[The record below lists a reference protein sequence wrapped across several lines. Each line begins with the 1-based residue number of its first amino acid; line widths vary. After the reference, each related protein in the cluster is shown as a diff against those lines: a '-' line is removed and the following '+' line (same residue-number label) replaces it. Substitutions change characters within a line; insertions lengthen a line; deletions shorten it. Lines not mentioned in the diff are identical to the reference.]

1 MALDI
6 AAELCLSAMAA
17 SLVLTEEAAQTL
29 MQEMSVSPFSEAAL
43 ALHLLLTKNPAHFL
57 RQQAMTA
64 LGSKFCRL
72 CSVICV
78 SEIMHCANLTAS
90 CRFSCMGSLLHGQ

>member
-17 SLVLTEEAAQTL
+17 SLVLTEEAAQKL

-43 ALHLLLTKNPAHFL
+43 ALHLLLTERPAHFL
-57 RQQAMTA
+57 REQAIKA
-64 LGSKFCRL
+64 LGSKW
-72 CSVICV
+72 
-78 SEIMHCANLTAS
+78 
-90 CRFSCMGSLLHGQ
+90 